1 MYMCFCVL
9 YGCVHTIKYLQYQLN
24 NNNKSLSKLFP
35 VIPPASWPV
44 HLAARLVCLAS
55 VHITRATVV
64 SNGHAH
70 LDCNGY
76 FYTMNTHTLQTDSS
90 RPPNIPHQQ
99 ASTLNVAPH
108 CLLECWEVYMDII
121 MTLSATLTT
130 SEADPV
136 NLLSNTLQQIKEDGK
151 EREETGRIWILKIS
165 LDAVDK

>member
-76 FYTMNTHTLQTDSS
+76 FYTMKHAHAHTHTSNGLIS
-90 RPPNIPHQQ
+90 PAKH
-99 ASTLNVAPH
+99 STPTSEH
-108 CLLECWEVYMDII
+108 FERG
-121 MTLSATLTT
+121 ATLPPRVLG
-130 SEADPV
+130 SLYGHHHDPLCHPDHV
-136 NLLSNTLQQIKEDGK
+136 
-151 EREETGRIWILKIS
+151 
-165 LDAVDK
+165 

>member
-1 MYMCFCVL
+1 MDVSSSSCTLDVPS
-9 YGCVHTIKYLQYQLN
+9 V
-24 NNNKSLSKLFP
+24 SKLFP
-35 VIPPASWPV
+35 MIPPESWLV

-55 VHITRATVV
+55 VHITQATVV

-76 FYTMNTHTLQTDSS
+76 FCTVQRTHTLQTDST

-121 MTLSATLTT
+121 TTLPATLTT

-136 NLLSNTLQQIKEDGK
+136 DLLTNTPQQIKEDEK
-151 EREETGRIWILKIS
+151 ERRNWS
-165 LDAVDK
+165 NLDSKHFSGSC